1 MPGLKINVDSE
12 EAKKLL
18 FGYTTLNV
26 GYLLKRLADVNE
38 TLGKE
43 LDRQFKIILGDR
55 VKVLELSKSY
65 EELIE
70 QVVNEIS
77 SELKEHCKEA
87 KIHESEHEIVFLKA
101 LISCFIRM
109 IKTTSEKYIDES
121 VRFLKD
127 NLNARDES
135 KS

>member
-1 MPGLKINVDSE
+1 MSIR
-12 EAKKLL
+12 KKLL

-26 GYLLKRLADVNE
+26 EHLLKRLAEINE
-38 TLGKE
+38 ALSKE
-43 LDRQFKIILGDR
+43 LDRQFKIILENR
-55 VKVLELSKSY
+55 VEVLELSKSY
-65 EELIE
+65 EGLIE
-70 QVVNEIS
+70 QVINEIS

-101 LISCFIRM
+101 LISCFTSV
-109 IKTTSEKYIDES
+109 IKSTSEKYIDES
-121 VRFLKD
+121 IRFLKD